1 MAGSV
6 CAQRVDWQ
14 GLLLGDAP
22 APSLPV
28 LPVLFGVRQWNCSPD
43 WREKY
48 RALKKLEGLLRRGLL
63 TGDPTGDCLR
73 LDEGHLLA
81 VCAAPMAQPEAA
93 GICRDIIT
101 QCSQALPCE
110 VGCCVGCP
118 APAAELSPMV
128 DRLLALEQEHLSS
141 CRVLLL
147 GSETVFQPIPDDLLT
162 GWRYLLM
169 DESFDQMLTEAAEFF
184 MAPGHSFSSE
194 ALHRFHPDFIQLLY
208 GVMGEKR
215 VPAHVLFDRS
225 ENARCFRDAPDSIAN
240 TLTWIFSA
248 VTALSG
254 YLEQRRKSQDYTQQ
268 AREYILSHLSENLS
282 RQEIADHVHLSQNH
296 LARLFR
302 QETGSSISD
311 FILQQR
317 MQQAFGLLAN
327 TSLPVGQV
335 AQQVGYENYSYFL
348 TLFRRVSG
356 KTPSQYREKYS
367 SIKEESHHG

>member
-1 MAGSV
+1 MEHAAFPQPV
-6 CAQRVDWQ
+6 RWQ
-14 GLLLGDAP
+14 EVLLDNEAAP
-22 APSLPV
+22 DLTTLPV
-28 LPVLFGVRQWNCSPD
+28 LLGIRQWNGNPD

-48 RALKKLEGLLRRGLL
+48 RTLKQMEALLRQFLL
-63 TGDPTGDCLR
+63 RDDAMGDCLR

-81 VCAAPMAQPEAA
+81 ILTGNDAQ
-93 GICRDIIT
+93 
-101 QCSQALPCE
+101 SQAADICCGIMDQCRQSLPCE
-110 VGCCVGCP
+110 AGCYVGNP
-118 APAAELSPMV
+118 TPAAELNPMV
-128 DRLLALEQEHLSS
+128 DRLLQLEQEHLSS
-141 CRVLLL
+141 TPVLLL
-147 GSETVFQPIPDDLLT
+147 GSETTFQPISDTLLT

-169 DESFDQMLTEAAEFF
+169 DESFDQLLTEAADFF
-184 MAPGHSFSSE
+184 LGAGHSFSAE

-208 GVMGEKR
+208 SVMSEKH

-225 ENARCFRDAPDSIAN
+225 ENARCFREAPDSIAN

-248 VTALSG
+248 VTALSD
-254 YLEQRRKSQDYTQQ
+254 YLEQRRKSQGYTQQ
-268 AREYILSHLSENLS
+268 AKEYILSHLSENFS

-317 MQQAFGLLAN
+317 MQQAFGLLTN

-335 AQQVGYENYSYFL
+335 AEQVGYENYSYFL

-356 KTPSQYREKYS
+356 MTPSQYREKYS
-367 SIKEESHHG
+367 NIKEESHHG